1 MDVEATTA
9 IRQAEVGAAR
19 GVFPVEEHTVRSY
32 DKELDMLECRIAETG
47 GIAKK
52 MVIDAMDALANAFRI
67 PIVA

>member
-1 MDVEATTA
+1 M
-9 IRQAEVGAAR
+9 
-19 GVFPVEEHTVRSY
+19 EEHTVRSY